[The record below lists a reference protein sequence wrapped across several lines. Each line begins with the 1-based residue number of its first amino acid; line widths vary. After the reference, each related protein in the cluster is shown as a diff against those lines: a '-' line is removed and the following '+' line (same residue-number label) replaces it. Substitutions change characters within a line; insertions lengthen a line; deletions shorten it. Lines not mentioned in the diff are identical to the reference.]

1 MDTRLKARFWEVD
14 LLRGAAVI
22 MMISFHFAFD
32 LSYFGLCPLEIYS
45 GAWFLLAR
53 SAAGLFLLLVGIS
66 LVLSASRAEQQ
77 NGKILPHLLRRG
89 LWIFSLGMGLTLAT
103 YILIG
108 EGFIVFG
115 VLHLIG
121 ISIILSY
128 PFLKRQRLSA
138 LLGLS
143 IILAGWSLQGME
155 FDYPWLL
162 WLGLTPAGFYSL
174 DYFPLLPWWGVVLV
188 GISLGNFFYR
198 GYRRRVQLP
207 DLSSFPPIMPLLVLG
222 RNSLLIYL
230 VHQPILVAMLLF
242 FGGLDLHAI

>member
-1 MDTRLKARFWEVD
+1 MDSRLEGRFWEVD

-32 LSYFGLCPLEIYS
+32 LSYLGLRHLDVYS
-45 GAWFLLAR
+45 GAWYLLAR
-53 SAAGLFLLLVGIS
+53 ATASLFLLLVGIS
-66 LVLSASRAEQQ
+66 LVLSASRAEGQ
-77 NGKILPHLLRRG
+77 NRDIFPHLLRRG
-89 LWIFSLGMGLTLAT
+89 LWIFALGMGLTLAT

-121 ISIILSY
+121 TSIIISY
-128 PFLKRQRLSA
+128 PFLKRQSLSG

-143 IILAGWSLQGME
+143 FILAGWPLQGIE

-162 WLGLTPAGFYSL
+162 WLGLAPAGFRSL
-174 DYFPLLPWWGVVLV
+174 DYFPLFPWWGMILV
-188 GISLGNFFYR
+188 GISLGSFFYP
-198 GYRRRVQLP
+198 GYQRRIPLP
-207 DLSSFPPIMPLLVLG
+207 DLSLCQPIKTFISLG

-230 VHQPILVAMLLF
+230 VHQPILIVLLLLL
-242 FGGLDLHAI
+242 GKIDVHSI